1 MTEALNMGMYI
12 SFLILLGTLLGGVA
26 VVFISKVLH
35 RNYLYLNVFCGG
47 ILAGLLGFD
56 LVPEMMSHYQ
66 PIGIFS
72 GIGLGIFF
80 MLLIDKY
87 THKAKQLHVEHLDT
101 LAMLFV
107 ALLFHS
113 IPTGIALGM
122 NVEDSHFHDRA
133 LLSAILIHQIPEGM
147 VLMVSVLYARIKV
160 KTFWWLCIL
169 LSFSIGI
176 NTFLGITLDVHSI
189 KLRTLFM
196 GAAIGTLSYVTFH
209 EILWKGIKKHLT
221 RKMTLAAILGVVFL
235 RLLHMV
241 GTFGLHGH

>member
-1 MTEALNMGMYI
+1 MAEAINMGMYI
-12 SFLILLGTLLGGVA
+12 SFLILLGTLVGGGA
-26 VVFISKVLH
+26 VVFIRKVLH

-47 ILAGLLGFD
+47 MLAGLLGFD
-56 LVPEMMSHYQ
+56 LVPEMIDTYQ

-80 MLLIDKY
+80 MVLIDKY
-87 THKAKQLHVEHLDT
+87 THKAKHLHVEHFDT

-122 NVEDSHFHDRA
+122 NVENSHFQDPA

-160 KTFWWLCIL
+160 KTFWLLCLL
-169 LSFSIGI
+169 LSLSIGI
-176 NTFLGITLDVHSI
+176 NTFLGITLEVHSI

-196 GAAIGTLSYVTFH
+196 GAAIGTLGYVTFH
-209 EILWKGIKKHLT
+209 EILWKGIKKQLT
-221 RKMTLAAILGVVFL
+221 MKMTLVAILGVVFL
-235 RLLHMV
+235 RLLHL
-241 GTFGLHGH
+241 GGSFGLHGH